1 MESFV
6 VPTFLDSV
14 VHTTLQGCLCIIS
27 LICRNADR
35 HSYVCASRYC
45 IAQSVLLVVLNEYVC
60 DPQLMVLLFM
70 VYTARLLQQVPAR
83 HSILH
88 LLQVN

>member
-6 VPTFLDSV
+6 VPTSWIQWYTLP
-14 VHTTLQGCLCIIS
+14 LQGCLCI
-27 LICRNADR
+27 ICRNADR

-45 IAQSVLLVVLNEYVC
+45 VAQSVLLVVLNEYVC

>member
-6 VPTFLDSV
+6 VPTSWIQWY
-14 VHTTLQGCLCIIS
+14 TLYFKDVYVLFHS
-27 LICRNADR
+27 FAEMLIDT
-35 HSYVCASRYC
+35 VMFV
-45 IAQSVLLVVLNEYVC
+45 ILVVLNEYVC

>member
-6 VPTFLDSV
+6 VPTSWIQWY
-14 VHTTLQGCLCIIS
+14 TLQGCLCIIS
-27 LICRNADR
+27 LIC
-35 HSYVCASRYC
+35 SVCASRYC
-45 IAQSVLLVVLNEYVC
+45 VAQSVLLVVLNEYVC
-60 DPQLMVLLFM
+60 HPQLMVLLFM